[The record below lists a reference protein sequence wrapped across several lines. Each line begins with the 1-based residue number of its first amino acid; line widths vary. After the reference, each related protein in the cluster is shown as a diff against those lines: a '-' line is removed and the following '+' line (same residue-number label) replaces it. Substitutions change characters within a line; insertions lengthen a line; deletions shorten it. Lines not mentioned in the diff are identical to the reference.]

1 MKYDVSY
8 LKEDQQD
15 SADSLL
21 KEPKFL
27 EKRLVVSEYTNAT
40 VLPFS
45 NPDYK
50 CLGGIVTSSGDF
62 LQQSGLHEERHF
74 GIYDYSEE
82 NVVFDNST
90 VLYLGYLLS
99 VYGHLITD
107 DIKKCWALFV
117 KGIQYDKI
125 IYIADWQEGSTPRH
139 VQELFDIIGIDQSKC
154 CCINTLTRYKKI
166 LLPDNSFIHH
176 DGKKYFTKEYTE
188 TITYI
193 KNLVINDNTLPKL
206 GERIYFSRTKL
217 KQSWRREVGESQIE
231 TVFRKQ
237 GFSIVYPENY
247 SLREQISIVHNCNC
261 FASTEGSIAH
271 NSIWCQPETSV
282 TLIRK
287 VNCINV
293 WQMVINESSNL
304 NVTYVDAH
312 NSIRTNQQFPL
323 VGPFYM
329 CITPEFERYIGRK
342 RLILPLWLRPS
353 WYIYK
358 YQLQESRLYQKINRM
373 FQKLSFFVESK

>member
-1 MKYDVSY
+1 M
-8 LKEDQQD
+8 
-15 SADSLL
+15 
-21 KEPKFL
+21 
-27 EKRLVVSEYTNAT
+27 
-40 VLPFS
+40 
-45 NPDYK
+45 
-50 CLGGIVTSSGDF
+50 
-62 LQQSGLHEERHF
+62 
-74 GIYDYSEE
+74 
-82 NVVFDNST
+82 
-90 VLYLGYLLS
+90 
-99 VYGHLITD
+99 
-107 DIKKCWALFV
+107 
-117 KGIQYDKI
+117 
-125 IYIADWQEGSTPRH
+125 
-139 VQELFDIIGIDQSKC
+139 
-154 CCINTLTRYKKI
+154 
-166 LLPDNSFIHH
+166 
-176 DGKKYFTKEYTE
+176 
-188 TITYI
+188 
-193 KNLVINDNTLPKL
+193 VINDNTLPKL

-217 KQSWRREVGESQIE
+217 KQSWRREAGESQIE

-287 VNCINV
+287 ANCINI

-312 NSIRTNQQFPL
+312 NSIRTNQQFPMN
-323 VGPFYM
+323 GPFYM

-358 YQLQESRLYQKINRM
+358 YQLQESRLYKKINRM